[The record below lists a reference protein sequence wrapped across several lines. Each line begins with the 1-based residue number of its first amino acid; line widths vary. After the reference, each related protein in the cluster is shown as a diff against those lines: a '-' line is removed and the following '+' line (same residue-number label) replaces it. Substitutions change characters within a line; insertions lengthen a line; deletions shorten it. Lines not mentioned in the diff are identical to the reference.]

1 MSKRGSRGLTVS
13 ERRGDRTLAELAR
26 DRGPDLFAYG
36 YLLTGDRA
44 AAQDLVQ
51 DAIVKVFARMR
62 TGFTPDVAEAY
73 VRRTMLTLYV
83 DAYRRRKT
91 WNTVAHLVSAAES
104 SADETAADRVDLRVA
119 LRDLSPQE
127 RVCVVLRFYE
137 DLTVPET
144 ADRTGLAPG
153 TVKRYL
159 SNAMDRLQARLG
171 PLAGLEE
178 DGIPVTPTPPTRV
191 STRTTGS
198 RS

>member
-1 MSKRGSRGLTVS
+1 VT

-83 DAYRRRKT
+83 DGYRRRKT
-91 WNTVAHLVSAAES
+91 WTTVVHLVAEPDTRT
-104 SADETAADRVDLRVA
+104 DETAADRVDLRAA
-119 LRDLSPQE
+119 LHALSPQE

-137 DLTVPET
+137 DLTVPEI
-144 ADRTGLAPG
+144 ADRVGLAPG

-171 PLAGLEE
+171 PLGGLEE
-178 DGIPVTPTPPTRV
+178 DDGVPVSAAPRPVRV
-191 STRTTGS
+191 STRTIGS

>member
-1 MSKRGSRGLTVS
+1 MAQ
-13 ERRGDRTLAELAR
+13 RRGDRTLAELAR

-83 DAYRRRKT
+83 DGYRRRKA
-91 WNTVAHLVSAAES
+91 WNAVVHLLPEAGSA
-104 SADETAADRVDLRVA
+104 ADETAADRLDLRAA
-119 LRDLSPQE
+119 LHTLSPQE

-137 DLTVPET
+137 DLTVPEIAERT
-144 ADRTGLAPG
+144 ALAPG

-159 SNAMDRLQARLG
+159 SNAMNRLRTHLG
-171 PLAGLEE
+171 PLPGLE
-178 DGIPVTPTPPTRV
+178 DDDAVPVAVATAATTPTPARV
-191 STRTTGS
+191 STRPTGS
-198 RS
+198 R

>member
-1 MSKRGSRGLTVS
+1 MA

-73 VRRTMLTLYV
+73 VRRTMLTVYV
-83 DAYRRRKT
+83 DGYRRRKT
-91 WNTVAHLVSAAES
+91 WDAVVHLVSDPDTS
-104 SADETAADRVDLRVA
+104 TDETAADRVDLRAA
-119 LRDLSPQE
+119 LHALSPQE

-137 DLTVPET
+137 DLTVPEI
-144 ADRTGLAPG
+144 ADRVGLAPG

-159 SNAMDRLQARLG
+159 SNAMGRLQARLG
-171 PLAGLEE
+171 PLPGFDEE
-178 DGIPVTPTPPTRV
+178 GSVPVSAAPPPARV